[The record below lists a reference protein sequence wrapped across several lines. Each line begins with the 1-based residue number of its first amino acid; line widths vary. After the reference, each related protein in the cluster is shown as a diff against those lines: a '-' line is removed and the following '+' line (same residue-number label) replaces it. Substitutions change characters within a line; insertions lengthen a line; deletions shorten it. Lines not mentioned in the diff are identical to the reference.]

1 MYSPAIQNLINQF
14 AKLPSVGPKTAS
26 RLVFYLLSKPR
37 NELIQFGE
45 ALEHIQ
51 EKIKI
56 CSVCYNFGESDPCP
70 ICADQRRDRKVV
82 CIVAKP
88 QDIEA
93 LEKARI
99 YEGTY
104 HLLGGNIDPLDGIAA
119 ANIRLKELID
129 RIKNQDVKEVIL
141 ALNPDIEGETT
152 ALYLIKTLKQFSGLR
167 ITRLARGLPMG
178 ADVEYADEVTLENA
192 LNNRQAV

>member
-37 NELIQFGE
+37 QELIQFGE

-56 CSVCYNFGESDPCP
+56 CSVCYDFGESDPCP
-70 ICADQRRDRKVV
+70 ICADVRRDRQVV
-82 CIVAKP
+82 CVVAKP

-99 YEGTY
+99 FEGTY
-104 HLLGGNIDPLDGIAA
+104 HLLGGNIDPLAGVTS
-119 ANIRLKELID
+119 ANIRLQELID
-129 RIKNQDVKEVIL
+129 RVKSQAVKEVIL
-141 ALNPDIEGETT
+141 ALNPDMEGETT
-152 ALYLIKTLKQFSGLR
+152 ALYLVKLLKQFPDLK

-192 LNNRQAV
+192 LSNRQTV